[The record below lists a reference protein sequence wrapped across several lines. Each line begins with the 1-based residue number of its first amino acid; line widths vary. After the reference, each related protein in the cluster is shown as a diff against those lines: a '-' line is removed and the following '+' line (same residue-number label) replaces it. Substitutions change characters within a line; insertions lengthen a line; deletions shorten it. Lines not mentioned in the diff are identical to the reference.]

1 MIRLCLTA
9 AINEHEM
16 YGVMMQGIEMV
27 SGLVT
32 HYIVIERI
40 FIDEDSDHA
49 SAVKNSLLALY
60 TAIMDFLLEAL
71 KYFPKPSPSHDEN
84 DKKWHIWQKLAT
96 GADKFKRTFQSLDA
110 TAQASIKG
118 LLTKVS
124 SVKNNVDWDANHA
137 YAAMN
142 IQVLDEFGKTQSRIR
157 DQLENMGLAE
167 EERDRRLAVILKEFE
182 TPLASIDEKVT
193 GLYEQ
198 MERNQQ
204 KAQLSRV
211 LDWLSPAALESRRKT
226 YHQSLSDPSHRLPCS
241 GRWLLGDQEHTKD
254 ADYRRE
260 YLHWQ
265 DSKDSSVAWLRGISG
280 TGKTVLLS
288 IIIDHLRSQI
298 DQHGRADHLAFF
310 YASGKEVSS
319 WADPDEV
326 LRSIVRQLSYT
337 PAGSAVE
344 APAKRKYDQLVSAG
358 NEPLRPTMSEC
369 VEMIVALTS
378 DFPVIIVVDA
388 LDELGTGNSAQQVHS
403 SRNDLIESL
412 GEIVKR
418 CSNPVKV
425 LLSTL
430 SDSPAETRLRHEFA
444 NPDAID
450 PHCSGNW
457 HIIEVNS
464 TRNAEDISRFIDEQL
479 DRKIKKHDLL
489 AGDVDD
495 DLRATIRDR
504 TFERS
509 NGMFRY
515 ASMQI
520 DRLCNDSMDR
530 LTVLD
535 ELEKPLPGI
544 TSLYEQS
551 VNEINC
557 ERIDRI
563 RMTAQTTLRWLMCI
577 QDELPISAFL
587 EAVCVEVSLPY
598 F

>member
-1 MIRLCLTA
+1 
-9 AINEHEM
+9 
-16 YGVMMQGIEMV
+16 
-27 SGLVT
+27 
-32 HYIVIERI
+32 
-40 FIDEDSDHA
+40 
-49 SAVKNSLLALY
+49 
-60 TAIMDFLLEAL
+60 
-71 KYFPKPSPSHDEN
+71 
-84 DKKWHIWQKLAT
+84 
-96 GADKFKRTFQSLDA
+96 
-110 TAQASIKG
+110 
-118 LLTKVS
+118 
-124 SVKNNVDWDANHA
+124 
-137 YAAMN
+137 MN
-142 IQVLDEFGKTQSRIR
+142 IRVLDEFGKTQSRLR

-182 TPLASIDEKVT
+182 NPLASIDEKVA

-204 KAQLSRV
+204 EAQLSRV

-226 YHQSLSDPSHRLPCS
+226 YHRSLQQSHRLPCS

-254 ADYRRE
+254 ADYRRK

-265 DSKDSSVAWLRGISG
+265 DSKNSSVAWLRGTSG

-288 IIIDHLRSQI
+288 VIIDHLQSQI
-298 DQHGRADHLAFF
+298 VQRGRADRLAYF
-310 YASGKEVSS
+310 YASGKEASS

-337 PAGSAVE
+337 PADSAVK
-344 APAKRKYDQLVSAG
+344 APVKRKYDQLVSNG
-358 NEPLRPTMSEC
+358 DQPLRPTMSEC
-369 VEMIVALTS
+369 VEMIVALTF
-378 DFPVIIVVDA
+378 DCPVIIVVDA
-388 LDELGTGNSAQQVHS
+388 LDELGTGNSAQEVRN

-418 CSNPVKV
+418 CSNSVKV

-430 SDSPAETRLRHEFA
+430 SDQSAEVRLRHEFA
-444 NPDAID
+444 KTDAND
-450 PHCSGNW
+450 PHCSGSW

-464 TRNAEDISRFIDEQL
+464 TRNAEDIGRFIDELL
-479 DRKIKKHDLL
+479 DRKIEKLDLL
-489 AGDVDD
+489 AGDVDN
-495 DLRATIRDR
+495 DLRAKIRDR

-544 TSLYEQS
+544 ISLYEQS
-551 VNEINC
+551 VDEINR
-557 ERIDRI
+557 ERIGRI
-563 RMTAQTTLRWLMCI
+563 RMTAQTTLRWLRCI

-587 EAVCVEVSLPY
+587 EAVCVEVSLSY